1 MAFAPLTLL
10 YEQILIEGYNKDFYI
25 KQIARLKPQAGPYVT
40 EEQIKSKIKRFGDL
54 KQTKGFELTKKIKD
68 AIDQGKLP
76 PDQRQAAAI
85 EPNVKGISAEEIEY
99 MKGKELKQLTPK
111 QKTNYKKYQAE
122 LQRVQMIEKVPLE
135 IRNFKWNDL
144 EVIVDQFPDP
154 EEKRALNR
162 DREQGSGGQL
172 IYNQNNLKV
181 YFGADGNQC
190 FLIKSALI
198 RYRDSINDPTNYN
211 WCIANSPVGPGNLHQ
226 SYRFGSYGGIPKSS
240 YIVHDLD
247 KTSNDK
253 WHAMVIQVGER
264 IPDGQPG
271 KYYITSAKNDGDLW
285 VNWDQILNIQ
295 PKLQGLEHLFIFYP
309 FTEDEQILQQ
319 MSGQANAN
327 SFKKYTSFKVKRAYI
342 RTGKSINKEDYAKL
356 DSILQYTY
364 INLRSPNAE
373 DVNSGT
379 TLRRLMTLFA
389 NSDIKTEWSDKLE
402 LAKNIGRR
410 PSAREEDL
418 LNALTDNPI
427 MVASKDTQTYTRWRN
442 FIRDVTKGI
451 GVAKKAADQK
461 AAAQRGL

>member
-1 MAFAPLTLL
+1 
-10 YEQILIEGYNKDFYI
+10 
-25 KQIARLKPQAGPYVT
+25 
-40 EEQIKSKIKRFGDL
+40 
-54 KQTKGFELTKKIKD
+54 
-68 AIDQGKLP
+68 
-76 PDQRQAAAI
+76 
-85 EPNVKGISAEEIEY
+85 
-99 MKGKELKQLTPK
+99 
-111 QKTNYKKYQAE
+111 
-122 LQRVQMIEKVPLE
+122 
-135 IRNFKWNDL
+135 
-144 EVIVDQFPDP
+144 
-154 EEKRALNR
+154 
-162 DREQGSGGQL
+162 
-172 IYNQNNLKV
+172 
-181 YFGADGNQC
+181 
-190 FLIKSALI
+190 
-198 RYRDSINDPTNYN
+198 
-211 WCIANSPVGPGNLHQ
+211 
-226 SYRFGSYGGIPKSS
+226 
-240 YIVHDLD
+240 
-247 KTSNDK
+247 
-253 WHAMVIQVGER
+253 
-264 IPDGQPG
+264 
-271 KYYITSAKNDGDLW
+271 
-285 VNWDQILNIQ
+285 
-295 PKLQGLEHLFIFYP
+295 
-309 FTEDEQILQQ
+309 